1 MLFLSIFRVL
11 WTLLRASWA
20 DRAHLVLENLAL
32 RQQLAVLVRA
42 SPRPRLRCR
51 DRLFWVILSRIW
63 SGWKSALALV
73 QPATVVRWHRQ
84 GFKLYWRWK
93 SRGSPGRPT
102 IPRALIALIARMSR
116 GNPTWGAP
124 RIQSELALLGHA
136 LAESTVAKYMTR
148 PQRPPS
154 QSWRTFLKNHLR
166 HSVATDFFTVPTVT
180 FNILYVFVVLRHD
193 RRRVLHFNV
202 TTNPTSAWTARQ
214 IREAFPWEEAPR
226 FLLHDRDGS
235 YGDEFRR
242 AVQARRIEEVITAP
256 QSPWQNPFVERLIG
270 SIRSECLD
278 HLIVLNER
286 HLKKILAEYLAYYH
300 GSRTHLSLERN
311 SPDPRA
317 VEPPERGP
325 IRSVPILGGLH
336 HRYSR
341 CA

>member
-1 MLFLSIFRVL
+1 LI
-11 WTLLRASWA
+11 RASWA

-42 SPRPRLRCR
+42 SPRPRLRRR
-51 DRLFWVILSRIW
+51 DRLFWVVLSRIW

-73 QPATVVRWHRQ
+73 QPATVIRWHRQ

-102 IPRALIALIARMSR
+102 ISRALIALIARMSR
-116 GNPTWGAP
+116 DNPTWGAP
-124 RIQSELALLGHA
+124 RIQSELALLGHSV
-136 LAESTVAKYMTR
+136 AESTVAKYMTR
-148 PQRPPS
+148 PQHPPS

-166 HSVATDFFTVPTVT
+166 HTVATDFFTVPTVT

-202 TTNPTSAWTARQ
+202 TTNPTSAWAARQ

-226 FLLHDRDGS
+226 FLVHDRDGS

-242 AVQARRIEEVITAP
+242 AVQSRGIEEVITAP

-270 SIRSECLD
+270 SIRRECLD

-286 HLKKILAEYLAYYH
+286 HLKKILTEYLAYYH
-300 GSRTHLSLERN
+300 GSRTHLSLEQN
-311 SPDPRA
+311 APDPQA
-317 VEPPERGP
+317 VEPSERGP

-336 HRYSR
+336 HRYTR